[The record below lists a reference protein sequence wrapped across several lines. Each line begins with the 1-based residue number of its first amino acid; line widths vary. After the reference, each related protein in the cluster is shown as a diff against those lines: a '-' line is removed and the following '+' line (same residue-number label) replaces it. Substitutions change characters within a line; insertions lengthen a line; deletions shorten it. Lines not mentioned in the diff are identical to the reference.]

1 MARYQTLKWKF
12 YVIAYYITFF
22 IRRLILRH
30 LTLFDWKF
38 LQIGTIRAKDLK
50 KKSIQITKWKIE
62 PCPARTA
69 RNKGSCTTM
78 VLQSVKSFNSPTV
91 YFRHRNFEYKI
102 TDIGGQISERRKW
115 IQYFG
120 KAEAILF
127 VTALSDYDEMSI
139 NCRCRNQLTESM
151 QLFKIVLTWF
161 KKSSC
166 VLFLNKK
173 DLFKEKIMESHLGT
187 DHLPESL

>member
-1 MARYQTLKWKF
+1 MRKKNF
-12 YVIAYYITFF
+12 HF
-22 IRRLILRH
+22 IEVGGVL
-30 LTLFDWKF
+30 
-38 LQIGTIRAKDLK
+38 
-50 KKSIQITKWKIE
+50 
-62 PCPARTA
+62 PCLYHTDE
-69 RNKGSCTTM
+69 NET
-78 VLQSVKSFNSPTV
+78 SFNLYRGV
-91 YFRHRNFEYKI
+91 KGNNFLRQFIYFRHRNFEYKI

-120 KAEAILF
+120 KTEAILF
-127 VTALSDYDEMSI
+127 VTALSDYDKMSI

>member
-1 MARYQTLKWKF
+1 MDC
-12 YVIAYYITFF
+12 I
-22 IRRLILRH
+22 
-30 LTLFDWKF
+30 
-38 LQIGTIRAKDLK
+38 
-50 KKSIQITKWKIE
+50 
-62 PCPARTA
+62 
-69 RNKGSCTTM
+69 
-78 VLQSVKSFNSPTV
+78 

-127 VTALSDYDEMSI
+127 VTSLADYDKMSI

-187 DHLPESL
+187 DHLLEPLLKIRHKKPFHRDLHSYSHKQYWTQP